1 MDAPD
6 EQTPPP
12 TRSKAM
18 RWALIALGTC
28 FVALGVVGAFLPLLP
43 TTPFLLLAAA
53 CYARASPALHA
64 RLLQNPTFGPTLRAW
79 RQDRRIPRR
88 AKRVALAMIAVS
100 FGASAWVVPLV
111 WVKALLGC
119 LWAALSL
126 WMWRL
131 PEVEDRPSGP

>member
-12 TRSKAM
+12 ARSKVM
-18 RWALIALGTC
+18 RWALVALGTF

-53 CYARASPALHA
+53 CYGRASPALHA
-64 RLLQNPTFGPTLRAW
+64 RLLQSPTFGPTLRAW

-100 FGASAWVVPLV
+100 FGMSAWVVPLV

>member
-6 EQTPPP
+6 GQTPTP
-12 TRSKAM
+12 TRSKAV
-18 RWALIALGTC
+18 RWALIALGSC

-53 CYARASPALHA
+53 CYARASPALHDK
-64 RLLQNPTFGPTLRAW
+64 LLQSPTFGPTLRAW

-88 AKRVALAMIAVS
+88 AKRAALVMIAVS

-119 LWAALSL
+119 LWLALSL
-126 WMWRL
+126 WMWRR